1 VTTASLR
8 RRVFTVFPTTRVPAL
23 VGVASLLWLIP
34 GRVGTSVAIIAL
46 GAIVVAI
53 VVDVLRL
60 PSRRS
65 IVVERVAP
73 DVVGLGDPA
82 EVQYRVRSSWP
93 RAAHVELF
101 DEFPPAID
109 RDDTVHRGEVSAR
122 DDWSYDVP
130 ITGTTRGKFALGGVA
145 LRVQTSLGLL
155 ARIIHV
161 DAGGEVVVVPS
172 LANVRRFRLL
182 AMQHRLSDAG
192 VRALKQ
198 RGEGNAF
205 AGLREY
211 TAGDDPR
218 MVDWKATAR
227 HQHLITREQTVER
240 SQTVVCMI
248 DSGRA
253 MTQLAGRFSRF
264 EHVLSATLLLSDV
277 AAAGGDRVGLLA
289 FDDQIRAYVAPQ
301 RGAAALRAL
310 RTTMSG
316 LDATL
321 TEPDYASAFRMLAT
335 RQRRRALIVFFT
347 DVIESRAARA
357 FIAYAG
363 RAAQRHA
370 VVIVAMQNEA
380 LLAAARP
387 STDGALALFR
397 SAAAEELIHERADAL
412 ARMRKAGLTVLDV
425 APSKMAVAVVNRYLE
440 VKARGSL

>member
-1 VTTASLR
+1 MTTASLR
-8 RRVFTVFPTTRVPAL
+8 RRVFTVFPTMRVPAL
-23 VGVASLLWLIP
+23 VGAASVVWLIP
-34 GRVGTSVAIIAL
+34 GRAGTVAAL
-46 GAIVVAI
+46 GALGAVVVAI

-82 EVQYRVRSSWP
+82 EVRYRVRSSWP
-93 RAAHVELF
+93 SVARVELF

-109 RDDTVHRGEVSAR
+109 RDHSARRGDVSAQE
-122 DDWSYDVP
+122 DWSYDVA
-130 ITGTTRGKFALGGVA
+130 ITGTTRGKFALGAVS
-145 LRVQTSLGLL
+145 LRVRTPLGLL
-155 ARIIHV
+155 ARIVHADV
-161 DAGGEVVVVPS
+161 GGDVVVVPS

-211 TAGDDPR
+211 SPGDDPR
-218 MVDWKATAR
+218 LVDWKATAR

-277 AAAGGDRVGLLA
+277 AATAGDRVGMIA
-289 FDDQIRAYVAPQ
+289 FDDEVRAYVAPQ

-321 TEPDYASAFRMLAT
+321 TEPDYASAFRLLAT
-335 RQRRRALIVFFT
+335 RQRRRALVVFFT

-387 STDGALALFR
+387 STEGALALFR
-397 SAAAEELIHERADAL
+397 SAAAEELIHERTEAL
-412 ARMRKAGLTVLDV
+412 ARMRRAGLTVLDV

-440 VKARGSL
+440 VKARGLL

>member
-1 VTTASLR
+1 MRPR
-8 RRVFTVFPTTRVPAL
+8 RSFFTVFPTTRAAAI
-23 VGVASLLWLIP
+23 VGAASVLWLLP
-34 GRVGTSVAIIAL
+34 GTAVAAVGLAVVIILIIA
-46 GAIVVAI
+46 
-53 VVDVLRL
+53 DFLRL
-60 PSRRS
+60 PSRKS
-65 IVVERVAP
+65 IVVERSAP
-73 DVVGLGDPA
+73 ETIGLGDAA
-82 EVQYRVRSSWP
+82 EVHYRVRSTWP
-93 RAAHVELF
+93 GQARIELF
-101 DEFPPAID
+101 DEFPPEIERGKQIAGYV
-109 RDDTVHRGEVSAR
+109 RDEEFSHEWTYA
-122 DDWSYDVP
+122 VP
-130 ITGTTRGKFALGGVA
+130 ITGTTRGKFALGNVA
-145 LRVQTSLGLL
+145 LRVQTPLGLL
-155 ARIIHV
+155 VRVVHAQP
-161 DAGGEVVVVPS
+161 GGEVVVVPS

-182 AMQHRLSDAG
+182 AMQHRLSEAG

-211 TAGDDPR
+211 TPGDDPR

-240 SQTVVCMI
+240 SQTVICMI

-277 AAAGGDRVGLLA
+277 AATGGDRVGMIA
-289 FDDQIRAYVAPQ
+289 FDDQVRAYVAPQ
-301 RGAAALRAL
+301 RGAAALRGL
-310 RTTMSG
+310 RATMSG

-347 DVIESRAARA
+347 DVIESRAARS
-357 FIAYAG
+357 FISYAG

-370 VVIVAMQNEA
+370 VIVVAMQNEA

-387 STDGALALFR
+387 ATEGSLALFR
-397 SAAAEELIHERADAL
+397 SAAAEELIHERVDAL

-440 VKARGSL
+440 IKARGSL

>member
-1 VTTASLR
+1 VTTGSLR
-8 RRVFTVFPTTRVPAL
+8 RRVFTVFPTMRVPTL
-23 VGVASLLWLIP
+23 VGVASVLWLIP
-34 GRVGTSVAIIAL
+34 GRVGTIAALAAL
-46 GAIVVAI
+46 GAVVVAI
-53 VVDVLRL
+53 VVDFLRL

-65 IVVERVAP
+65 IAIETVAP

-82 EVQYRVRSSWP
+82 EVQYRVRSTWP
-93 RAAHVELF
+93 TAARVELF
-101 DEFPPAID
+101 DEFPSAIE
-109 RDDTVHRGEVSAR
+109 RDQAIRRGEVSANTG
-122 DDWSYDVP
+122 WSYDVP
-130 ITGTTRGKFALGGVA
+130 ITGTTRGKFPLGAVA

-155 ARIIHV
+155 ARIIHPDV
-161 DAGGEVVVVPS
+161 GGEVVVVPS
-172 LANVRRFRLL
+172 IANVRRFRLL

-211 TAGDDPR
+211 SPGDDPR
-218 MVDWKATAR
+218 LVDWKATAR

-240 SQTVVCMI
+240 SQTVICMI

-277 AAAGGDRVGLLA
+277 AASAGDRVGMIA
-289 FDDQIRAYVAPQ
+289 FDDQVRAYVAPQ
-301 RGAAALRAL
+301 RGAAALRSL

-387 STDGALALFR
+387 STEGALALFR
-397 SAAAEELIHERADAL
+397 SAAAEELVHERAEAL

>member
-1 VTTASLR
+1 VTSKRPRSA
-8 RRVFTVFPTTRVPAL
+8 VFTVFPTVRAAAI
-23 VGVASLLWLIP
+23 VGAAAVLWLLP
-34 GRVGTSVAIIAL
+34 GTTLAVVGLGVFVVLVIA
-46 GAIVVAI
+46 
-53 VVDVLRL
+53 DFLRL
-60 PSRRS
+60 PSRQS
-65 IVVERVAP
+65 VTVERSSP
-73 DVVGLGDPA
+73 DTIGLGDAA
-82 EVQYRVRSSWP
+82 EVHYRVRSTWP
-93 RAAHVELF
+93 GPARVELF
-101 DEFPPAID
+101 DEIPPEIE
-109 RDDTVHRGEVSAR
+109 RGKQISRYAR
-122 DDWSYDVP
+122 DDSRSHEWTYVVP
-130 ITGTTRGKFALGGVA
+130 ITGTTRGKFSLGNVA
-145 LRVQTSLGLL
+145 LRVQTPLGLL
-155 ARIIHV
+155 VRIVHV
-161 DAGGEVVVVPS
+161 QPGGEVVVVPS

-182 AMQHRLSDAG
+182 AMQHRLSEAG

-198 RGEGNAF
+198 RGEGTAF

-211 TAGDDPR
+211 TPGDDPR
-218 MVDWKATAR
+218 LVDWKATAR
-227 HQHLITREQTVER
+227 HQHLVTREQTVER
-240 SQTVVCMI
+240 SQTVICMI

-277 AAAGGDRVGLLA
+277 AATGGDRVGMIA

-301 RGAAALRAL
+301 RGAAALRGL
-310 RTTMSG
+310 RATMSG

-335 RQRRRALIVFFT
+335 RQRRRALVVFFT
-347 DVIESRAARA
+347 DVIESRAARS

-387 STDGALALFR
+387 ATEGALALFR

-412 ARMRKAGLTVLDV
+412 ARKRQAGLTVLDV

-440 VKARGSL
+440 IKARGAL